1 MASFYNNL
9 LSIEMTFLGIAI
21 ASVFVFIQIAHSNNS
36 IKQYLNLFKD
46 WKFLLG
52 VILSSATVILTLCG
66 SFFLSI
72 EKHNYFKGYYFKTR
86 LFLNGSEDVFFG
98 ISFPVIIVLFFIIS
112 ISILSYFI
120 YKNIKYIKPEEVLSI
135 IEKGFKK
142 SSLDN
147 FLYKKYGIS
156 NPENT
161 FRFNIILTDTSGKK
175 ISIDKKTENEDNQSE
190 EEFKKEKLNNKDKY
204 DKIIFLSK
212 NSDDPL
218 IDIKD
223 IIVKSIN
230 TYDYPLFRS
239 SIDLFFKISL
249 EYLENLKLEAKTLKG
264 NRWNP
269 KGELFSHFM
278 LYFTETING
287 YFETINKNGVDSYRI
302 YILDEMEKVAERFIK
317 DEGEVLN
324 TLLKIL
330 KKESDYSIGKSS
342 LVFIRI
348 NKILNNICDS
358 CLEDLKEEDYGFGRA
373 ESVFKILGWISE
385 RLLSK
390 IDIEEKPLMYD
401 EDYYSEYDSIFNAI
415 LTYEYKL
422 SRDFPK
428 KDPLIYFDAVDVLS
442 RKLIKKL
449 KPNQTSGEIH
459 DNFYSCCY
467 CFFTFVEK
475 AIKVNNSKSVA
486 LSIMRLKSLYNILVE
501 KHQENLASEI
511 VVLLVYI
518 DVLLYKNSF
527 QMGEWISQKNDLNT
541 LILES
546 PFRKKIEYAI
556 NESYIKNIS
565 GSKSL
570 WDYLTSMGKKMNT
583 NFGFMFDPVTGQTY
597 SENDPRRR

>member
-1 MASFYNNL
+1 
-9 LSIEMTFLGIAI
+9 MT
-21 ASVFVFIQIAHSNNS
+21 
-36 IKQYLNLFKD
+36 K
-46 WKFLLG
+46 
-52 VILSSATVILTLCG
+52 
-66 SFFLSI
+66 
-72 EKHNYFKGYYFKTR
+72 
-86 LFLNGSEDVFFG
+86 
-98 ISFPVIIVLFFIIS
+98 
-112 ISILSYFI
+112 
-120 YKNIKYIKPEEVLSI
+120 
-135 IEKGFKK
+135 KK
-142 SSLDN
+142 S
-147 FLYKKYGIS
+147 
-156 NPENT
+156 EQ
-161 FRFNIILTDTSGKK
+161 IILASASPRRKEMLQASG
-175 ISIDKKTENEDNQSE
+175 IP
-190 EEFKKEKLNNKDKY
+190 FY
-204 DKIIFLSK
+204 
-212 NSDDPL
+212 
-218 IDIKD
+218 
-223 IIVKSIN
+223 IVI
-230 TYDYPLFRS
+230 
-239 SIDLFFKISL
+239 
-249 EYLENLKLEAKTLKG
+249 A
-264 NRWNP
+264 
-269 KGELFSHFM
+269 
-278 LYFTETING
+278 
-287 YFETINKNGVDSYRI
+287 
-302 YILDEMEKVAERFIK
+302 
-317 DEGEVLN
+317 
-324 TLLKIL
+324 
-330 KKESDYSIGKSS
+330 
-342 LVFIRI
+342 
-348 NKILNNICDS
+348 
-358 CLEDLKEEDYGFGRA
+358 
-373 ESVFKILGWISE
+373 
-385 RLLSK
+385 
-390 IDIEEKPLMYD
+390 DIEEKPLMYD

-565 GSKSL
+565 DSKSL